1 MSERLP
7 RVTASQLIRAIEKHG
22 FRLSRQTGGHRI
34 YKNAEGRRVTVPY
47 HEGRTLH
54 PKVLKSIMADADLT
68 PEQLR
73 VLLRDR

>member
-7 RVTASQLIRAIEKHG
+7 RITASEVIRAIERHG
-22 FRLSRQTGGHRI
+22 FEFSRQKGGHKI

-73 VLLRDR
+73 YLLRC